1 VRVHVHMCAR
11 DCQRACQRA
20 SVRASVPETSVA
32 CGAIGGIKADQKPD
46 GAAGAAGQERAGQA
60 AGEAAGLEAGE
71 ASGLEAGEA
80 AAQAAGEKRTGK
92 AAGKLANGC
101 SSARGIGV
109 PGMIVQLTNKH
120 RLGSKACGCWQRAD
134 VWLLWPLHKLKCC
147 AADKPDALS
156 AAYVAWHTKWPCA
169 CVKAMSECMAGCY
182 ASCPVSLL
190 MTLDPPSSLGPAC
203 HAWPSAVS
211 PGCQ

>member
-1 VRVHVHMCAR
+1 M
-11 DCQRACQRA
+11 
-20 SVRASVPETSVA
+20 
-32 CGAIGGIKADQKPD
+32 
-46 GAAGAAGQERAGQA
+46 GQLAGQA
-60 AGEAAGLEAGE
+60 AGEAAAQ
-71 ASGLEAGEA
+71 AAGEA

-92 AAGKLANGC
+92 AAGKIATGC

-120 RLGSKACGCWQRAD
+120 RLGSRACGCWQRAD
-134 VWLLWPLHKLKCC
+134 VWLIWPLHKLKCC

-156 AAYVAWHTKWPCA
+156 ATHVGSYVAWHAKWPCA